1 MDSNADPG
9 SDLHDSRVRAN
20 PSPPVRLG
28 PTATA
33 VWRLCLPQAESRC
46 PAARPRHPQP
56 PEGSGRQS
64 DQLGALMSTACRPV
78 PPFTFRQWGVVEG
91 YESPPDPETP
101 SPPQNPRALEASAAW
116 PPPPPRRPPR
126 VPPWVPGKQQQQ
138 QQRPFR
144 HRAGGLATL
153 GKAGG
158 LRERGRRVSEMAREA
173 SALY

>member
-91 YESPPDPETP
+91 YESPPDP
-101 SPPQNPRALEASAAW
+101 SPLQNPRALAASAAW